1 MARRKKP
8 GVELDPVE
16 KARQKKLRAAQ
27 RREDRKAKK
36 GSSSTEDSPR
46 ASSRRSA
53 TPDYSGSFVRDD
65 FLWLRRVDA
74 VTYANKIV
82 NNHRER
88 PWWMSISHDKN
99 DGNPP
104 VAPFSPCSIG
114 RTADRVYYGFLIRE
128 HRDLFFA
135 QHDDARKEVTEVV
148 RRLFPNP

>member
-1 MARRKKP
+1 MARKKKA

-27 RREDRKAKK
+27 RREDRKARAETSE
-36 GSSSTEDSPR
+36 SSPKTSSKRST
-46 ASSRRSA
+46 A
-53 TPDYSGSFVRDD
+53 PDYSGAFVRDD

-88 PWWMSISHDKN
+88 PWWVSIAHDKS

-104 VAPFSPCSIG
+104 VAHFFPCSIG

-135 QHDDARKEVTEVV
+135 SRDDARKELTEDMK
-148 RRLFPNP
+148 RLFPNP